1 MRWNQLNDKYL
12 KILSYITVAALSSAL
27 TLGTTTL
34 LEKNEPVAV
43 DTTTKLEALQQL
55 LEGRFVGEVDETA
68 LIDGAAA
75 GMVDALGDR
84 WSYYISAAEYEAF
97 TENKNN
103 AYVGIGVTVMS
114 SDEQEGL
121 LISVVNPGGPAER
134 AGIQINDVIVG
145 VDGKDVRELDISS
158 IRDMIRGEIGTQVT
172 INVLRDE
179 KELTLTVTRDT
190 VKIVVAEGQM
200 LEDGIGL
207 VIIRNFNTGCADAT
221 IAAVESLLQQGAEKL
236 IFDVRNNG
244 GGYSHEMT
252 EVLDYLLPKGLLFRT
267 VDYEGKESRV
277 ESDAKC
283 LDVPMVA
290 LINENSYSAAEFFA
304 AALWEYGAAKTVGVK
319 TVGKGYYQVT
329 FRLNDGSAVGL
340 SIGKYFT
347 PQGKNLQ
354 NVGITPDYPAPVETD
369 VANAILSGV
378 LKGKEDPQILAA
390 MNVLNA
396 WE

>member
-1 MRWNQLNDKYL
+1 MNNKTV
-12 KILSYITVAALSSAL
+12 KILSYILVAALASAL
-27 TLGTTTL
+27 TFGATAM
-34 LEKNEPVAV
+34 LEEKPIVTNS
-43 DTTTKLEALQQL
+43 KLEALQQL
-55 LEGRFVGEVDETA
+55 LEDRFIGDVDETVI
-68 LIDGAAA
+68 IDAAA
-75 GMVDALGDR
+75 SAMVDALGDR
-84 WSYYISAAEYEAF
+84 WSYYISAAEYAAF
-97 TENKNN
+97 DEDKKN
-103 AYVGIGVTVMS
+103 AYVGIGVTVTS
-114 SDEQEGL
+114 SNQQEGL
-121 LISVVNPGGPAER
+121 LITVVNPDGPADK
-134 AGIQINDVIVG
+134 AGIQINDVVVG
-145 VDGKDVRELDISS
+145 VDGKDVRKLDTTAISN
-158 IRDMIRGEIGTQVT
+158 MIRGEIGTQVAIT
-172 INVLRDE
+172 VLRE
-179 KELTLTVTRDT
+179 GKELTLTVTRDT
-190 VKIVVAEGQM
+190 VKTVVAEGQM

-207 VIIRNFNTGCADAT
+207 VSIKNFNTGCADAT
-221 IAAVESLLQQGAEKL
+221 IAAVESLLKQGAEKL

-252 EVLDYLLPKGLLFRT
+252 DTLDYLLPEGLLFRT

-283 LDVPMVA
+283 LDIPMVV

-390 MNVLNA
+390 MNVLKD